1 MKPAL
6 ENANWRVQNN
16 AEAKENGFI
25 DEDYEKKSGLLRRRA
40 AIISGF
46 SLVSAVLG
54 FAGDGLAVKQGLLAG
69 RIPGLSEPDE
79 KGWFAYIRIP
89 SDFFCLNLIPNF
101 NPLILPILFFFIY
114 FEPGFSFI

>member
-25 DEDYEKKSGLLRRRA
+25 DEDSEKKSGLLRRRA

-89 SDFFCLNLIPNF
+89 
-101 NPLILPILFFFIY
+101 
-114 FEPGFSFI
+114 